1 MLSSAELEKLRNYL
15 AVQPIRKAFLFGSY
29 SRNEEGTES
38 DIDLLIEFEQG
49 VKRIGFVKFI
59 SIKLDLEEIFQKK
72 VDLLEEGGISK
83 YIAPAIEREKR
94 LVYEKQA

>member
-1 MLSSAELEKLRNYL
+1 MLSSTELEKLRAYL

-29 SRNEEGTES
+29 SRNEDEAES
-38 DIDLLIEFEQG
+38 DIDLLIEFE
-49 VKRIGFVKFI
+49 KEDKKIGLVKFI

-83 YIAPAIEREKR
+83 YIARAIDREKK